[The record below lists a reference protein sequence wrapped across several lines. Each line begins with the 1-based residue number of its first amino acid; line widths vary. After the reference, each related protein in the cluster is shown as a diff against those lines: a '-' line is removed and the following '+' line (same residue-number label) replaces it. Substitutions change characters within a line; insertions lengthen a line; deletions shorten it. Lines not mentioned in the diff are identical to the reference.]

1 MSYIGPNWSAPQQQ
15 AFPQNFQQPQP
26 QRPAEVLTIDTVNGE
41 SMANSYYVAPG
52 VTSFLVDFSN
62 GVFYLKS
69 VSSNGVP
76 QKLRVFEFNERSPQV
91 SAPVSNANTETTN
104 IQSQI
109 DELKSMMTTLMAN
122 QQTQQGNN
130 SYNRNNKEN
139 RQNKGGN

>member
-1 MSYIGPNWSAPQQQ
+1 MSYIGPNWGAPQQQ
-15 AFPQNFQQPQP
+15 AFPQNFQQP

-76 QKLRVFEFNERSPQV
+76 QKLRVFEFNERSPQAATPVNSV
-91 SAPVSNANTETTN
+91 STETTN

-109 DELKSMMTTLMAN
+109 DELKSMMSTLMAN
-122 QQTQQGNN
+122 QQSQQSNN
-130 SYNRNNKEN
+130 NYNRNNKEN

>member
-1 MSYIGPNWSAPQQQ
+1 MSYIGPNWGALQQQ

-76 QKLRVFEFNERSPQV
+76 QKLRVFEFNECSPQV
-91 SAPVSNANTETTN
+91 AAPASNVSTETTN

-109 DELKSMMTTLMAN
+109 DELKSLMSTLMAN
-122 QQTQQGNN
+122 QQSQQSNN
-130 SYNRNNKEN
+130 NYTRNNKEN